1 MTARLS
7 TTGRIALRDDAL
19 SACVGC
25 GLCLPHCPTYRAT
38 GDERRSPR
46 GRISLMR
53 IVESGLA
60 EPNAEWLAAMD
71 SCIQCRGCEP
81 ACPSGVPFGE
91 LIADT
96 QAFNS
101 GTRRLPLRLRL
112 GLRVLGRPQM
122 LRAGTRLLALAQ
134 RLGFF
139 RS

>member
-1 MTARLS
+1 M
-7 TTGRIALRDDAL
+7 RDDAL

-46 GRISLMR
+46 GRISLMK

-71 SCIQCRGCEP
+71 TCIQCRGCEP

-91 LIADT
+91 LMADT

-112 GLRVLGRPQM
+112 GLRVLGRPQV
-122 LRAGTRLLALAQ
+122 LRVGTRLLALA
-134 RLGFF
+134 
-139 RS
+139 